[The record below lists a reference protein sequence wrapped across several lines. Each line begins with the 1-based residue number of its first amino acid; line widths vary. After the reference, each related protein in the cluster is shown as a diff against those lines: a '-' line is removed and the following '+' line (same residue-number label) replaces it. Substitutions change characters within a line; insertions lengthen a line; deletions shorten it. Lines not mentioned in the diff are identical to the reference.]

1 MAQGNKLAM
10 NVLFVL
16 PDQQRADFVGFA
28 GRHPVR
34 TPHLDQLAARG
45 TAFRRA
51 WTPSP
56 LCAPARASL
65 TLSCDY
71 DRSPV
76 RNNADNLSPVGPSFY
91 RHLHDAGW
99 CVATC
104 GKLDLLKGHM
114 DWGLDGRHAS
124 DGTSKLQQLGF
135 SDGVDSAG
143 KHDAITAYKRGVPE
157 PYLAFLE
164 ERGLAA
170 AHVADFARRR
180 LQFPERSV
188 RSLYGNYQ
196 PPIESYANVAPTPLP
211 DDAYAD
217 NWVGASA
224 LELMEQMSGGG
235 APWFLQVNFSGP
247 HEPVDVTAEMQSR
260 WRDVGFDL
268 PYGRDNQDPDL
279 QQEIRRNYA
288 AMIENIDGWLGR
300 FVDFLARSGQLDD
313 TLVIYASDHGEML
326 GDRNLW
332 AKSVPYEP
340 SVNIPL
346 VLAGPGVTPG
356 RMVEDPVS
364 LIDLPP
370 TVLDGA
376 GLPIPPAFDGVS
388 LSKTLAGD
396 NSARPPRTHVTSGLG
411 SWRAI
416 TDGRFK
422 LIVGLDEDLPQQ
434 QLDAGERLA
443 DLEGAPA
450 LLYDLASDP
459 HETRDRAQD
468 LPEVR
473 DELRRALIQA
483 IGGDRPEG

>member
-1 MAQGNKLAM
+1 M

-16 PDQQRADFVGFA
+16 PDQQRADFVGFL

-34 TPHLDQLAARG
+34 TPHLDRLAARG

-76 RNNADNLSPVGPSFY
+76 RNNADNLSPAGPSFF
-91 RHLHDAGW
+91 RHLREAGW
-99 CVATC
+99 RVGTC

-114 DWGLDGRHAS
+114 DWGVDGRHAA

-135 SDGVDSAG
+135 TDGLDSAG
-143 KHDAITAYKRGVPE
+143 KHDAITAHKRGLPE

-170 AHVADFARRR
+170 AHAADYAARR
-180 LQFPERSV
+180 LQFPEQSI
-188 RSLYGNYQ
+188 RSLYGSYH

-224 LELMEQMSGGG
+224 LGLLEQMSGGG
-235 APWFLQVNFSGP
+235 APWFLMVNFSGP
-247 HEPVDVTAEMQSR
+247 HEPVDVTARMRSS
-260 WRDVGFDL
+260 WRGVAFDL
-268 PYGRDNQDPDL
+268 PYGRDNRDPDV

-300 FVDFLARSGQLDD
+300 FVGFLARSGQLDD

-340 SVNIPL
+340 SVNVPL
-346 VLAGPGVTPG
+346 VLAGPGVAPG
-356 RMVEDPVS
+356 RVVDNPVS

-376 GLPIPPAFDGVS
+376 GLPTPSSFDGVS
-388 LSKTLAGD
+388 LCSTLAGD
-396 NSARPPRTHVTSGLG
+396 STGMPPRTHVTSGLG

-422 LIVGLDEDLPQQ
+422 LIIGLDEDLPQK
-434 QLDAGERLA
+434 QLEVGDRPA
-443 DLEGAPA
+443 DLKGAPA
-450 LLYDLASDP
+450 LLYDLSSDP
-459 HETRDRAQD
+459 HETRDLSQD
-468 LPEVR
+468 LPDVR
-473 DELRRALIQA
+473 NDLCRALIEAVGRQQ
-483 IGGDRPEG
+483 PEG